1 VKRQPLP
8 SKRLTCR
15 YCGRAFALPAA
26 AFRHRDV
33 CKGPG
38 VKPPVIITALL
49 GAPRWG

>member
-33 CKGPG
+33 CSATMPAERVG
-38 VKPPVIITALL
+38 
-49 GAPRWG
+49 